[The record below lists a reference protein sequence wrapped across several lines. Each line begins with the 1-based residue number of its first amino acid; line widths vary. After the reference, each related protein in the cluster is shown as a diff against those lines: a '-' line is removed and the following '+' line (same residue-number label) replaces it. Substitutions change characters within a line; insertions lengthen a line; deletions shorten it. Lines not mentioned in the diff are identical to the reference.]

1 MKNFSYVKAT
11 DKAAALTALAEIENA
26 KVIAGGTNVLP
37 SIREG
42 HINNVTLLDIRSINE
57 LRGIKEEGDQIV
69 MGPLTTIKDLETSE
83 IIQKYAHGLWQA
95 ALSFA
100 DPTTRNSAT
109 VGGNIINAS
118 PAADTVTP
126 LLALRAV
133 VTLEKQGSAR
143 EIPLNEFFSAKDTTI
158 READELLTK
167 ITFQKADHCAFI
179 KLGLRNA
186 MSISAANVAVACEY
200 DGSRVSDVR
209 IAMGCMSPYPT
220 RCCNAEKVL
229 EGQEVTQA
237 LLGEMGVV
245 LNASDI
251 NPHSGLRA
259 TEKYRR
265 QVAPVLVARA
275 LKAACECCNQGGVK

>member
-11 DKAAALTALAEIENA
+11 DKTGALAALAEIQDV
-26 KVIAGGTNVLP
+26 KVIAGGTNILP

-42 HINNVTLLDIRSINE
+42 RINDATLLDIRSIKE
-57 LRGIKEEGDQIV
+57 LRSIREEDDQIV
-69 MGPLTTIKDLETSE
+69 LGPLTTIKDLETSE

-133 VTLEKQGSAR
+133 ITLEKKGSSR
-143 EIPLNEFFSAKDTTI
+143 DIQLNEFFCGKDTTI

-167 ITFQKADHCAFI
+167 IAFKKTSHSAFI

-200 DGSRVSDVR
+200 DGNKVTDVR

-220 RCCNAEKVL
+220 RCYHAEKVL
-229 EGQEVTQA
+229 EGKEITQP
-237 LLGEMGVV
+237 LLDEMGVV

-275 LKAACECCNQGGVK
+275 LKAACECSGQGGVK